1 MTNIAKLAS
10 SLTPNMVRSLTSWC
24 HDKGISW
31 DVDDSTRKAL
41 VKRDLAV
48 WSGGGNIS
56 LTSLGEQVRAVL
68 METAPAAHVL
78 EAREELAKE

>member
-1 MTNIAKLAS
+1 VTDIEKLAAG
-10 SLTPNMVRSLTSWC
+10 LTPNMVRSLTSWC

-31 DVDDSTRKAL
+31 DVDDATRRAL

-48 WSGGGNIS
+48 WSGGGNVS

-68 METAPAAHVL
+68 AEKKGAA
-78 EAREELAKE
+78 